1 MRCLPPRQVYPLARL
16 NARRLPQFLGIVTA
30 QSMAASTV
38 GMAIGAA
45 CPSVDT
51 ALALGPAL
59 MVVSIMVADESGM
72 FAEIPASMKP
82 LAKVS
87 VVKWGFQGTMAAEMK
102 GLTFDRDDSLLPKV
116 LRDATGPKADAQ
128 RRAAMDMC
136 LTTGEEV
143 LLNLGF
149 GNGALRA
156 ALGASGGIY
165 LANVVASYLS
175 MRLQGSNSRGLR
187 LSGNMSS

>member
-1 MRCLPPRQVYPLARL
+1 
-16 NARRLPQFLGIVTA
+16 
-30 QSMAASTV
+30 MAASTV
-38 GMAIGAA
+38 GMTIGAA

-102 GLTFDRDDSLLPKV
+102 GLTFDRDDSVLPKV
-116 LRDATGPKADAQ
+116 LRDAKGPKADAQ

-136 LTTGEEV
+136 LTSGEEV

-156 ALGASGGIY
+156 ALGATGGIY

-175 MRLQGSNSRGLR
+175 MRVQGSNSRGLR

>member
-1 MRCLPPRQVYPLARL
+1 
-16 NARRLPQFLGIVTA
+16 LPQFLGIVTM
-30 QSMAASTV
+30 QSMASSTI

-59 MVVSIMVADESGM
+59 MVISIMVADESGM

-102 GLTFDRDDSLLPKV
+102 GLTFDRDDSVLPKI
-116 LRDATGPKADAQ
+116 LREAKGPKAEAQ

-136 LTTGEEV
+136 LTAGEDV

-149 GNGALRA
+149 GGGALKT
-156 ALGASGGIY
+156 ALGATGAIY
-165 LANVVASYLS
+165 LANIGISYLA
-175 MRLQGSNSRGLR
+175 MRMQGSNSRGLK
-187 LSGNMSS
+187 LEGNMSG